1 MAKKVCRFLFSGF
14 EIAEL
19 DELTKGF
26 SSDDEIDLDQ
36 FIEMIIGS
44 KGTIIDQFYKQL
56 VYLIPSRFEE
66 NVCEHKIIPSFG

>member
-44 KGTIIDQFYKQL
+44 KGTIIDQFYK
-56 VYLIPSRFEE
+56 
-66 NVCEHKIIPSFG
+66 N